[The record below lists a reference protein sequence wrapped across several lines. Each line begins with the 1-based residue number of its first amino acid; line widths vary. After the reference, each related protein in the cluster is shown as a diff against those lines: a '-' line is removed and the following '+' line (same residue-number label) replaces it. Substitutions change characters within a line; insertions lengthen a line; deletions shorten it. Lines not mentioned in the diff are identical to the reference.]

1 MKRSDLEHILRAAG
15 AISGDHEIVVIG
27 SQAILGSFPDAPEE
41 LLFSFEADVY
51 PKNKPELA
59 ILIEGAIGEESL
71 FHQTF
76 KYYAQEVAPG
86 LATLPEGWQDRLV
99 PVSNANTGGTTG
111 LCLEVHD
118 LAISKYVAGREKDLD
133 YTRALVEYGMV
144 QKECLLERLEATHVD
159 PDMKSLVKGR
169 VDRDFNAVM
178 SSEMM
183 PPPDNRPKP

>member
-41 LLFSFEADVY
+41 LLFSCEADVY

-76 KYYAQEVAPG
+76 IKFFCAVR
-86 LATLPEGWQDRLV
+86 LAFIVQRKGQDRQDQPPV
-99 PVSNANTGGTTG
+99 PSR
-111 LCLEVHD
+111 D
-118 LAISKYVAGREKDLD
+118 VALPPIPAGA
-133 YTRALVEYGMV
+133 AL
-144 QKECLLERLEATHVD
+144 R
-159 PDMKSLVKGR
+159 
-169 VDRDFNAVM
+169 
-178 SSEMM
+178 
-183 PPPDNRPKP
+183 